1 MSKFRFE
8 VGTPVMCNLGQLGWR
23 LGRVIALNY
32 REENWPEG
40 RVAPQQVALDEDY
53 SLIYVP
59 KDNDRF
65 CRKAT
70 DEDVKILGRSKAELH
85 IKQWLHWLQ

>member
-1 MSKFRFE
+1 MSEYRFQ
-8 VGTPVMCNLGQLGWR
+8 VGTTVMCNLGQLGWR

-40 RVAPQQVALDEDY
+40 RIAPYQVALDEDF

-59 KDNDRF
+59 
-65 CRKAT
+65 
-70 DEDVKILGRSKAELH
+70 
-85 IKQWLHWLQ
+85 